1 MGRLCCPIKPTA
13 INREPPMK
21 PLNTVIQLAATSSLV
36 LATSAIGAPQ
46 DPVGQ
51 ITRID
56 GSAMI
61 SQGTRYVD
69 AREGMPLR
77 VQDRILVLD
86 GGSALLQFN
95 DGCQY
100 SLEDSEMLTIG
111 TESACAEQ
119 AAKTAAA
126 TQNGVSVE
134 TAAAGNQG
142 SFTNLEQAG
151 TSQLG
156 GSGRGGVDNRGLWIL
171 GGLAAVGIVAAV
183 ADTGSDN
190 RDDNPPISQ

>member
-1 MGRLCCPIKPTA
+1 MQK
-13 INREPPMK
+13 ESPMK
-21 PLNTVIQLAATSSLV
+21 PLNTVIQLAATGSLV

-69 AREGMPLR
+69 ALVGMPLR

-126 TQNGVSVE
+126 EQSGVSVE
-134 TAAAGNQG
+134 TAAADNQG

-156 GSGRGGVDNRGLWIL
+156 GSGGDDDDRLGLWVFGGAAG
-171 GGLAAVGIVAAV
+171 GGLIAALAAG
-183 ADTGSDN
+183 TGSDD
-190 RDDNPPISQ
+190 RDDLSR